1 MKRPRAL
8 STLSTLSTLSAV
20 ALLALSGCRD
30 IEAID
35 APPALEDLSSRDR
48 ARVELGQ
55 RLFFDARLSA
65 DGTVSCA
72 SCHAPKRAG
81 ADARAVSIGV
91 GEQRGRRNAPSV
103 FNIAFKEH
111 LFWDGRAETLEEQ
124 ALVPLRAEAEM
135 GAKDED
141 VLATLASD
149 ARYVEAIAVAFP
161 GEPLRIEHVGRAI
174 AAYERQLSAPSRVDA
189 YLSGDAGALDASET
203 RGAEFFRGNCAFCH
217 DGPGVGGQRFE
228 KLGDDTPWP
237 EDRSD
242 DLGRYEVTGDESD
255 KLVFAVPQLRNVAR
269 TAPYFHDGSV
279 ETLEEAVRLMAKHQL
294 GEELEDDVVADVV
307 AFLSAL
313 SADPD
318 PRLSAPPDAGG
329 R

>member
-1 MKRPRAL
+1 MKRNRSL
-8 STLSTLSTLSAV
+8 QTLSL
-20 ALLALSGCRD
+20 ALLLLGAYGCRD

-35 APPALEDLSSRDR
+35 APPALEDLSRHDR

-55 RLFFDARLSA
+55 RLFFDPLLSA
-65 DGTVSCA
+65 DGSVSCA
-72 SCHAPKRAG
+72 SCHAPESAG
-81 ADARAVSIGV
+81 ADPRRVSIGV
-91 GEQRGRRNAPSV
+91 AGASGRRNAPSV
-103 FNIAFKEH
+103 FNVGYKEH
-111 LFWDGRAETLEEQ
+111 LFWDGRANALEEQ
-124 ALVPLRAEAEM
+124 ALIPLRAEGEM

-141 VLATLASD
+141 VLAYLAAD
-149 ARYVEAIAVAFP
+149 AGYVTAVERAFP
-161 GEPLRIEHVGRAI
+161 GEPLGIQHVARAI

-189 YLSGDAGALDASET
+189 YLTGDESALNAAET
-203 RGAEFFRGNCAFCH
+203 RGAEFFRSNCAFCH

-237 EDRSD
+237 ADRTD
-242 DLGRYEVTGDESD
+242 DLGRFEVTGDDSD

-279 ETLEEAVRLMAKHQL
+279 ETLEDAVRLMAKHQL
-294 GEELEDDVVADVV
+294 GMSLADDDVADVV

-318 PRLSAPPDAGG
+318 PRLLVPPLPT

>member
-1 MKRPRAL
+1 ML
-8 STLSTLSTLSAV
+8 AV
-20 ALLALSGCRD
+20 GCRD
-30 IEAID
+30 IEAIE
-35 APPALEDLSSRDR
+35 APPALEQLTSQDR

-55 RLFFDARLSA
+55 RLFFDPLLSA

-72 SCHAPKRAG
+72 SCHAPENAG
-81 ADARAVSIGV
+81 ADARAVSVGV
-91 GEQRGRRNAPSV
+91 GAQAGRRNAPSV
-103 FNIAFKEH
+103 FNVAYKEH

-141 VLATLASD
+141 VLAYLGSD
-149 ARYVEAIAVAFP
+149 EGYVVAIANAFP
-161 GEPLRIEHVGRAI
+161 GQPLGIQHVGRAL

-189 YLSGDAGALDASET
+189 YLGGDETALDAAET

-217 DGPGVGGQRFE
+217 NGPGVGGLRFE
-228 KLGDDTPWP
+228 KLGADTPWP
-237 EDRSD
+237 DDRSA
-242 DLGRYEVTGDESD
+242 DLGRFEVTGDEGD

-279 ETLEEAVRLMAKHQL
+279 ETLEEAVELMGKHQL
-294 GEELEDDVVADVV
+294 GMELSDGEIADVV

-318 PRLSAPPDAGG
+318 PRLLKPPVLA